1 MDVNLISNWVLIRL
15 SGFLSYFLFTCSIGT
30 GLMSR
35 FSLFQKQKPLMIALH
50 QSSGWAGLLA
60 VIFHMT
66 LLWSDRFVAYQLF
79 EIFVP
84 FSSNHAPI
92 QSALGTDVLLFI
104 FAGDRDFRF
113 FDEKTWQ
120 EPMGKIHLL
129 VIPAWILM
137 VLHGVFIG
145 TDSNE
150 PWAAFLYGGGVFL
163 VITLLGFRHLERSY
177 KSLIPKNE
185 VKKTPLG

>member
-15 SGFLSYFLFTCSIGT
+15 SGFLSYFLFTCSIGA

-66 LLWSDRFVAYQLF
+66 LLWRDRFVAYQLF

-92 QSALGTDVLLFI
+92 QSALGAMSFYLFLLVI
-104 FAGDRDFRF
+104 ATSDFLMKKLGRNR
-113 FDEKTWQ
+113 W
-120 EPMGKIHLL
+120 GKIHLL

-145 TDSNE
+145 TDSNQ

-177 KSLIPKNE
+177 RSLVPKNE
-185 VKKTPLG
+185 VKKRH